1 MRTLSFSKRK
11 TNMARKII
19 LLTVV
24 HLLTPTILLRADN
37 PESKC
42 ANSACPIWQQETLTN
57 GFFGLNDRLADS
69 GIELA
74 LSATHIYQANVKG
87 GLSTH
92 NHRGRHSGSYDLELS
107 ADFQK
112 LFGIEGGRLYMLTE
126 GKWSKS
132 GGIDAPSVG
141 SAFGVNGDAA
151 PRRSMDITE
160 LWYEQVF
167 ADETIHLRFGKMDLT
182 GGFEHHGCPV
192 AFDCS
197 AFANNENTQFL
208 NNALINNPTIPF
220 PDYGLGVAVHYHPSS
235 LWYASAA
242 VADAQADV
250 RETGFRK
257 TFHGEDYFF
266 YIFEAGITPQLN
278 SRNGPLQGAY
288 RVGLWNDP
296 QPKANSDSSKKY
308 RDDVGFYLSF
318 DQMLIKEND
327 NPDDSQGL
335 GTFFRYG
342 YADAKR
348 NDIVNFY
355 SFGFQ
360 YQGLLED
367 RDDDVFGLGF
377 AQGFFSDKAAST
389 YRDDYESV
397 LELYYSAAIT
407 PWLAVSPSIQYITNP
422 GGNPSASDAVV
433 LGVRIQM
440 LF

>member
-1 MRTLSFSKRK
+1 MTKKGTLLSLVLLSTL
-11 TNMARKII
+11 TN
-19 LLTVV
+19 
-24 HLLTPTILLRADN
+24 LLRADN
-37 PESKC
+37 TESKQ
-42 ANSACPIWQQETLTN
+42 ADPAHSIWQQETLTN
-57 GFFGLNDRLADS
+57 GFFGFNDELAES

-74 LSATHIYQANVKG
+74 LSATHIYQSNVKG

-92 NHRGRHSGSYDLELS
+92 NRRGRHSGSYDLELS
-107 ADFQK
+107 TDLQK
-112 LFGIEGGRLYMLTE
+112 LLGIEGGRLYMLTE

-132 GGIDAPSVG
+132 SGIDSASVG

-151 PRRSMDITE
+151 PRRTMDITE
-160 LWYEQVF
+160 LWYEQALLDNTLLVR
-167 ADETIHLRFGKMDLT
+167 IGKMDLT

-197 AFANNENTQFL
+197 AFANDENTQFL

-220 PDYGLGVAVHYHPSS
+220 PDYGLGVAVHYHPTD

-250 RETGFRK
+250 RETGFRT
-257 TFHGEDYFF
+257 TFHDEDYFF
-266 YIFEAGITPQLN
+266 YIFETGITPQLN
-278 SRNGPLQGAY
+278 STNGPLQGAY

-296 QPKANSDSSKKY
+296 QPKANSDSSKNY

-318 DQMLIKEND
+318 DQMLIKENANPED
-327 NPDDSQGL
+327 NQGL

-342 YADAKR
+342 YANGKK
-348 NDIVNFY
+348 NDIVNFW
-355 SFGFQ
+355 SAGFQ

-367 RDDDVFGLGF
+367 RDDDVLGLGF
-377 AQGFFSDKAAST
+377 AQGFFSDRAAST
-389 YRDDYESV
+389 YRDDYESA
-397 LELYYSAAIT
+397 LELYYSAAVA

-422 GGNPSASDAVV
+422 GGNPSAVV
-433 LGVRIQM
+433 LGVRVQM